1 MCGSALP
8 AISKNLKAFLYGWL
22 PLFDAAGII
31 FLSGC
36 HCLMLNGILPAI
48 LCPMP
53 IGILFAGCPFVCCL
67 LHLFVLMPLASFFFN
82 RALLMC
88 GSMQP
93 HSGIGGNEKKPFH
106 GGGHRLLLSEL
117 YPCGKALIYLW
128 NTFLSYLRHS
138 VSLDTQSRGFA
149 MLHHLPVFCRPFQDL
164 PSTT

>member
-1 MCGSALP
+1 MAGYHCLMPNGIFPANPSPMSNGIVSLLTAPCMLP
-8 AISKNLKAFLYGWL
+8 NGIFFL
-22 PLFDAAGII
+22 AGC
-31 FLSGC
+31 L
-36 HCLMLNGILPAI
+36 CLMLNGILPAI

-67 LHLFVLMPLASFFFN
+67 LHLFVLMPLAFFLFN

-93 HSGIGGNEKKPFH
+93 HSGIGGDEKKPFH
-106 GGGHRLLLSEL
+106 GGGDRLLLSEL

-138 VSLDTQSRGFA
+138 V
-149 MLHHLPVFCRPFQDL
+149 
-164 PSTT
+164 